1 MQQKLRCIAESH
13 CMCLARE
20 FPRGEPIREKKRV
33 AFQSKLASLIQSLLS
48 IKVTWLHKSQICV
61 LSSGCPLWFQQPADE
76 TMSLAVAWSSKI
88 SKSFRQCYAWVTH
101 GIYLRQHFWFL
112 IESNAASRF
121 KSQDLTTIM
130 WQMPAHA
137 GTIGCASLVRC
148 GLALQRASA
157 TSFAKAGSCLS
168 MTASSIKQ
176 RQDHIF
182 TAPVDDISIYIYI
195 HIRWYD
201 YQWSWMI
208 YTGYRAG
215 QLHGATV
222 PSLIAEVTNAFRQLL
237 WLRMRDVPG
246 GSVDPFVR
254 VLTITVMCLA
264 QIAEARS
271 DDCNVSQQGQED
283 LENI

>member
-1 MQQKLRCIAESH
+1 
-13 CMCLARE
+13 
-20 FPRGEPIREKKRV
+20 
-33 AFQSKLASLIQSLLS
+33 
-48 IKVTWLHKSQICV
+48 
-61 LSSGCPLWFQQPADE
+61 
-76 TMSLAVAWSSKI
+76 
-88 SKSFRQCYAWVTH
+88 
-101 GIYLRQHFWFL
+101 
-112 IESNAASRF
+112 
-121 KSQDLTTIM
+121 
-130 WQMPAHA
+130 
-137 GTIGCASLVRC
+137 
-148 GLALQRASA
+148 
-157 TSFAKAGSCLS
+157 
-168 MTASSIKQ
+168 
-176 RQDHIF
+176 
-182 TAPVDDISIYIYI
+182 
-195 HIRWYD
+195 
-201 YQWSWMI
+201 MI